1 MIWNWGSLGR
11 YIEAYGRCCEISRY
25 LWDFEKR
32 VTPKQYGIYLASKKR
47 RKSKGKKKRR

>member
-1 MIWNWGSLGR
+1 MWGSLER
-11 YIEAYGRCCEISRY
+11 YMEGFGLYRRTGY
-25 LWDFEKR
+25 FFEKQ